1 MRRSTIMIISILAIL
16 MLSGSLM
23 GFRATINV
31 DTNANGEAY
40 IEIEEVT
47 SGTVVDRI
55 PYEYG
60 EDFDIITTSNN
71 TQHSRDLDCG
81 SGYTATV
88 YAYRWVN
95 HIMKITDTDSYDFHY
110 GTSTFTLTVDLSGN
124 GSIPDDPPAGN

>member
-31 DTNANGEAY
+31 DTNADGKAY
-40 IEIEEVT
+40 IEIVEVP
-47 SGTVVDRI
+47 SMTVVDRI
-55 PYEYG
+55 PL
-60 EDFDIITTSNN
+60 EDKKLIYVNENN
-71 TQHSRDLDCG
+71 VFQSIDLPADR
-81 SGYTATV
+81 GYTATV
-88 YAYRWVN
+88 YASKKVN
-95 HIMKITDTDSYDFHY
+95 PIITVTDTDSKNFHY